1 VHIAGA
7 PAPLAA
13 LTSHGASDAAAY
25 ISGEVLHVNGGQ
37 YFS

>member
-1 VHIAGA
+1 VSTLETRRPG
-7 PAPLAA
+7 
-13 LTSHGASDAAAY
+13 SDAAAY